1 MSRNLAFVASYV
13 TVLVLLTAAV
23 SAAQYGTPEEA
34 KAMLERAVA
43 AVKEDNA
50 KALDMLQKGEGGFKD
65 RDLYVAC
72 ANASN
77 GVVTA
82 HPYLRGENLQDIKG
96 KKGYPLG
103 QEMMQ
108 KATEGTIKRGH
119 VLVAA
124 PWLRQG
130 IGENYFLHESRRS
143 DLQRGVLQGIT
154 CRTLMSAYG
163 T

>member
-1 MSRNLAFVASYV
+1 MSRNLAFVATYA

-43 AVKEDNA
+43 AVKVDKA
-50 KALDMLQKGEGGFKD
+50 KALDMFQKGEGGFKD

-82 HPYLRGENLQDIKG
+82 HPYLKGENLQDIKG

-108 KATEGTIKRGH
+108 KATEGTIREVTYWWPRPG
-119 VLVAA
+119 
-124 PWLRQG
+124 
-130 IGENYFLHESRRS
+130 S
-143 DLQRGVLQGIT
+143 DKALEKTTFYTKVGDQICSVG
-154 CRTLMSAYG
+154 YYKE
-163 T
+163 